1 MNITVRTYGDGVF
14 VCRPDTTWERENK
27 DFYSP
32 DTVSDI
38 LYSPVVFARISKAGK
53 SVSRKFAHRYY
64 DGMNFGMLLYPGEI
78 YRRKEAWSLAA
89 ASILD
94 HTSYLPSPLYLPE
107 VFRTAGNIFELEKD
121 GRTVFSTAT
130 DDDGTALNAIE
141 TALAEAS
148 AYVSLR
154 IGDLVA
160 VELAEASVLSG
171 PDEKKTG
178 ISAHFCNNELFRFY
192 IIK

>member
-38 LYSPVVFARISKAGK
+38 WYSPVVFARISKAGK

-64 DGMNFGMLLYPGEI
+64 DGMNFGVLFYPGAILNGYSAESF
-78 YRRKEAWSLAA
+78 AF

-94 HTSYLPSPLYLPE
+94 HTSVLPFPLYLPE
-107 VFRTAGNIFELEKD
+107 VFRSRGNAFVFRKDGNILY
-121 GRTVFSTAT
+121 GT
-130 DDDGTALNAIE
+130 DTGTDFTGPMENCIS
-141 TALAEAS
+141 EAS
-148 AYVSLR
+148 VYTSQR
-154 IGDLVA
+154 IGDIVVMEIGA
-160 VELAEASVLSG
+160 PETVLAEN
-171 PDEKKTG
+171 EKRAV
-178 ISAHFCNNELFRFY
+178 ISADFCDNRLFELSLIR
-192 IIK
+192 